1 MSNFYE
7 YLHLTFWHLGILQKG
22 KWLLKFKKVA
32 EGTLKVGNT
41 CPMSATDDVAKAG
54 G

>member
-1 MSNFYE
+1 MEWLWEINIWSI
-7 YLHLTFWHLGILQKG
+7 WILQKG

-32 EGTLKVGNT
+32 EGTMKVGNS